1 MSSPGRDVKLSLD
14 RVKGY
19 RNFITKIWNTFSY
32 CEINNVFKLNKIE
45 LANIK
50 IPANQWII
58 ATLNLYKQKIIKN
71 INDYR
76 FDEAAKNIYLYI
88 WNYFCDWYIEF
99 SKPLLNSKNNQI
111 IKETKNILLYVQRE
125 NLSILHAFIPFVT
138 EELWTLT
145 KFRKMEKTDLINF
158 NFKKDH
164 KLKNFKGVKDIDYII
179 NFITDLRSIK
189 AKLNIS
195 PGNFVDLN
203 IKELPKK
210 NQKIIYN
217 NELIIKKL
225 GRIKN
230 FNLKG
235 VKSKIAKV
243 ILANNKISIFFG
255 DDIDLD
261 HQISILNKKV
271 EVLQSQINNSENKLK
286 NDNFI
291 KKAPKNIINQEKNL
305 LENNKNE
312 YKNLSEIINSLK

>member
-1 MSSPGRDVKLSLD
+1 M
-14 RVKGY
+14 
-19 RNFITKIWNTFSY
+19 
-32 CEINNVFKLNKIE
+32 
-45 LANIK
+45 
-50 IPANQWII
+50 
-58 ATLNLYKQKIIKN
+58 
-71 INDYR
+71 
-76 FDEAAKNIYLYI
+76 
-88 WNYFCDWYIEF
+88 
-99 SKPLLNSKNNQI
+99 
-111 IKETKNILLYVQRE
+111 
-125 NLSILHAFIPFVT
+125 
-138 EELWTLT
+138 
-145 KFRKMEKTDLINF
+145 
-158 NFKKDH
+158 
-164 KLKNFKGVKDIDYII
+164 
-179 NFITDLRSIK
+179 RSIK

-210 NQKIIYN
+210 NQKIINN

-230 FNLKG
+230 FNIEQ

-261 HQISILNKKV
+261 HQISILDKKV
-271 EVLQSQINNSENKLK
+271 QVLQNQINNSENKLK

-305 LENNKNE
+305 LENYKNE

>member
-1 MSSPGRDVKLSLD
+1 M
-14 RVKGY
+14 
-19 RNFITKIWNTFSY
+19 
-32 CEINNVFKLNKIE
+32 
-45 LANIK
+45 
-50 IPANQWII
+50 
-58 ATLNLYKQKIIKN
+58 
-71 INDYR
+71 
-76 FDEAAKNIYLYI
+76 
-88 WNYFCDWYIEF
+88 
-99 SKPLLNSKNNQI
+99 
-111 IKETKNILLYVQRE
+111 
-125 NLSILHAFIPFVT
+125 
-138 EELWTLT
+138 
-145 KFRKMEKTDLINF
+145 
-158 NFKKDH
+158 
-164 KLKNFKGVKDIDYII
+164 
-179 NFITDLRSIK
+179 RSIK

-203 IKELPKK
+203 IEELPKK
-210 NQKIIYN
+210 SQKIIYN

-243 ILANNKISIFFG
+243 ILANNKISIYFG

-271 EVLQSQINNSENKLK
+271 VALQSQINNSENKLK